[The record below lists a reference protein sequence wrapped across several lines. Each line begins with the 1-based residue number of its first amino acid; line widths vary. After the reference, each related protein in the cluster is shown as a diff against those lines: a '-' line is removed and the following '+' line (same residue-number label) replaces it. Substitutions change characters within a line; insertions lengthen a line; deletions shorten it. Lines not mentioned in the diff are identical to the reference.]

1 MKFLI
6 IFTAWF
12 LQWRFPEK
20 KRRAPKRVFVS
31 YLGLWKRVPIFLRLN
46 SLLQYSLV
54 VVIPSLLLAYGFY
67 LMDAK
72 LWGLGN
78 YFLESF
84 MLFFVLMHADT
95 RQHVHH
101 YREAIL
107 ASDIIKAYECARQH
121 LSLPNS
127 VMANPSVMNEQVIRA
142 LLYRW
147 FEYFFLILFWY
158 LLLDM
163 AGLFLAWFTVMYSKI
178 AKNNRIALRALYF
191 IEYIPLRLL
200 ALTYGLAGNFM
211 AIWPEWKKCLWKPCA
226 HKELLFSCAN
236 LALKHNEIQRHW
248 HDAVQDSQAAV
259 QDLDEW
265 LRLQGRVVSIWLV
278 VIAIAT
284 LSGWLI

>member
-6 IFTAWF
+6 VFTAWF

-20 KRRAPKRVFVS
+20 KQRSPKRVFVS
-31 YLGLWKRVPIFLRLN
+31 YLGLWKRIPVFLRLN
-46 SLLQYSLV
+46 NLFQYSLV

-67 LMDAK
+67 RMDA
-72 LWGLGN
+72 LFFGFGN
-78 YFLESF
+78 YLLESLI
-84 MLFFVLMHADT
+84 LFFVLLHADT

-107 ASDIIKAYECARQH
+107 AGDSLKAYECARKH

-127 VMANPSVMNEQVIRA
+127 AMASSDIMNAQVMRS

-158 LLLDM
+158 LVLDM
-163 AGLFLAWFTVMYSKI
+163 AGLFLAWFTVMYGKISKHN
-178 AKNNRIALRALYF
+178 KIALRALYY

-211 AIWPEWKKCLWKPCA
+211 AVWPEWKKYAWKICA
-226 HKELLFSCAN
+226 HKELLFSCAS
-236 LALKHNEIQRHW
+236 LALKHNETDRHW
-248 HDAVQDSQAAV
+248 HDTEQNSQAAA